1 MKISSI
7 ATAARR
13 LRARL
18 LPDSVEYAPVR
29 WLVLSGIVLMAAI
42 AIGTTLTISKFKES
56 AIETSKQELESA
68 VLLLARH
75 FDQQLD
81 DFSVLQKEIVAELQ
95 SEEMSSPDVFESEMG
110 TLAIHEM
117 LRDKASGWRDL
128 AGANL
133 FDSKG
138 SLVNSSQRWPV
149 ADINISDRAYF
160 RKLANDVTLSQAI
173 DVVPGRFASGHS
185 IVIARRISGPQGE
198 FLGVVNRAVRPEV
211 LESFFASVGLGP
223 EATIAMHRTDG
234 SLLARYPHV
243 EAMIGENFNKGS
255 SEQRAVF
262 HAPQFAGQL
271 RSPIDGK
278 ERLIASRMLK
288 TVPLVIV
295 ATKTVD
301 STLAAWRSQTR
312 FFISM
317 AIFSLLTT
325 VLMLYLIFRQMM
337 RQQRLS
343 QRQINVEKQRL
354 DTAIS
359 HMSQGLL
366 LFDSS
371 ERLVICNRRYI
382 DMYGLS
388 REAVKPGC
396 TLRDL
401 LRHRKA
407 TGSFHGD
414 VERYCDEVLRNNG
427 NSTTM
432 VVDTSD
438 GRLIQVKNEPVP
450 GGGWLATH
458 EDVTERVRAEEQIV
472 HLAHYDA
479 LTELPNRVSFRKHVE
494 HRLSKEFLE
503 KDRFAILYID
513 VDEFKSINDSLGHQV
528 GDELLKCIASRLSE
542 SVGDGGLVA
551 RLGGDEFA
559 IVKAGFGE
567 RANLL
572 NFVENVQREIRK
584 PLTCCGHE
592 VTTDA
597 SIGIAI
603 APDDG
608 LSLEQ
613 LVKNA
618 DLAMYDA
625 KLNGRRTFRFFAPE
639 MGTRMQAR
647 RAMELDLRQAIAAG
661 DFEIH
666 YQPLVDLTSNAVT
679 GCEALLRWN
688 HRERGMVSPADFI
701 PLAEETGLINELG
714 DWVLERACADA
725 VSWPDHVMLAV
736 NVSPIQF
743 KSKAL
748 ALKVAGAL
756 ARSGLP
762 AQRLE
767 LEITEAVLIRDDEEA
782 LITLHQ
788 LRDLGVRISLDD
800 FGTGY
805 SSLSYLQRFPFDK
818 IKIDRSFVNDIC
830 EAGGSSPIVQAVVAM
845 ALARSM
851 STTAE
856 GVETEAQRK
865 MLRELGCTQMQG
877 FLFSPAVPTRRLKEL
892 LVQAALQAS
901 NVA

>member
-95 SEEMSSPDVFESEMG
+95 SEEISSPDVFESEMG

-117 LRDKASGWRDL
+117 LRDRASGWRDL

-149 ADINISDRAYF
+149 ADINISDRGYF

-295 ATKTVD
+295 ATETVD

-317 AIFSLLTT
+317 AIFSLLAT

-337 RQQRLS
+337 RQPRLS

-414 VERYCDEVLRNNG
+414 VERYCDNVLRNNRK
-427 NSTTM
+427 STTM
-432 VVDTSD
+432 VVDSAD

-450 GGGWLATH
+450 DGGWLATH
-458 EDVTERVRAEEQIV
+458 EDVTERVRAEERIS

-479 LTELPNRVSFRKHVE
+479 LTDLPNRVSFRKQ
-494 HRLSKEFLE
+494 LE
-503 KDRFAILYID
+503 RELDRVARGEQLAVLYID
-513 VDEFKSINDSLGHQV
+513 IDEFKSVNDSLGHPV
-528 GDELLKCIASRLSE
+528 GDELLRHVAYCLRSCVRETDI
-542 SVGDGGLVA
+542 VA

-559 IVKAGFGE
+559 IVQTGVKHSSDVME
-567 RANLL
+567 LVKRIYD
-572 NFVENVQREIRK
+572 VIRE
-584 PLTCCGHE
+584 PHECLGHQ

-597 SIGIAI
+597 SIGIAL
-603 APDDG
+603 APNDG
-608 LSLEQ
+608 TDMDQ
-613 LVKNA
+613 LLKSA
-618 DLAMYDA
+618 DLAMYGA
-625 KLNGRRTFRFFAPE
+625 KADGRRIYRFFEPE
-639 MGTRMQAR
+639 MDARVKAR
-647 RAMELDLRQAIAAG
+647 RTLELDLRQ
-661 DFEIH
+661 
-666 YQPLVDLTSNAVT
+666 
-679 GCEALLRWN
+679 
-688 HRERGMVSPADFI
+688 
-701 PLAEETGLINELG
+701 
-714 DWVLERACADA
+714 
-725 VSWPDHVMLAV
+725 
-736 NVSPIQF
+736 
-743 KSKAL
+743 
-748 ALKVAGAL
+748 
-756 ARSGLP
+756 
-762 AQRLE
+762 
-767 LEITEAVLIRDDEEA
+767 
-782 LITLHQ
+782 
-788 LRDLGVRISLDD
+788 
-800 FGTGY
+800 
-805 SSLSYLQRFPFDK
+805 
-818 IKIDRSFVNDIC
+818 
-830 EAGGSSPIVQAVVAM
+830 
-845 ALARSM
+845 
-851 STTAE
+851 
-856 GVETEAQRK
+856 
-865 MLRELGCTQMQG
+865 
-877 FLFSPAVPTRRLKEL
+877 
-892 LVQAALQAS
+892 
-901 NVA
+901 